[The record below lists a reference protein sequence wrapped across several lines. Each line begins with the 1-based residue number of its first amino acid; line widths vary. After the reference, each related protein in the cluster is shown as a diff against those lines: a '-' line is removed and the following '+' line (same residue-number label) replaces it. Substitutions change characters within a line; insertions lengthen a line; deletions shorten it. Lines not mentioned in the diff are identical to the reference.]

1 MQNCIALRHCE
12 CKIMS
17 LPRPGTMTK
26 GRTAVSARDR
36 GNDNAEGSEKIVI
49 KKYANRRLYNT
60 AKSSYVTLD
69 DLSKMVRAGQD
80 FAVYDA
86 KTGEDITR
94 SVLTQIIFEEEAKGQ
109 AMLPTAFLRQIIS
122 LYGDALQTVVP
133 GYLEASMKTFAQN
146 QERMRKAFGGANAIA
161 NLEALTRS
169 NMEWFEQALR
179 MFSPFAAGAGP
190 AGRQPDETPGGASE
204 GSAGRGDEPEAGREK
219 ATPAELSENLEQLQR
234 QIREMQAQ
242 LDHLSRGKN

>member
-1 MQNCIALRHCE
+1 MA
-12 CKIMS
+12 
-17 LPRPGTMTK
+17 
-26 GRTAVSARDR
+26 ARDS
-36 GNDNAEGSEKIVI
+36 GKADAEGSEKIVI

-94 SVLTQIIFEEEAKGQ
+94 SVLTQIIVEEEAKGH
-109 AMLPTAFLRQIIS
+109 AMLPTAFLRQIIG

-133 GYLEASMKTFAQN
+133 GYLEASMKTFGEN
-146 QERMRKAFGGANAIA
+146 QERMRKAFGGSHAIA

-179 MFSPFAAGAGP
+179 LFSPLAAGQGGKAPERNPGAEAERGAG
-190 AGRQPDETPGGASE
+190 SK
-204 GSAGRGDEPEAGREK
+204 AGREPGRE
-219 ATPAELSENLEQLQR
+219 ASHELGAPGDFGENLDQLQR
-234 QIREMQAQ
+234 QIREMQEQ
-242 LDHLSRGKN
+242 LDRLSRGKG

>member
-1 MQNCIALRHCE
+1 M
-12 CKIMS
+12 
-17 LPRPGTMTK
+17 
-26 GRTAVSARDR
+26 SARDR
-36 GNDNAEGSEKIVI
+36 GNDDDEGSEKIII

-69 DLSKMVRAGQD
+69 DLAKMVRAGQD

-86 KTGEDITR
+86 KTGDDITR
-94 SVLTQIIFEEEAKGQ
+94 SVLTQIIFEEEAKGHN
-109 AMLPTAFLRQIIS
+109 MLPTNFLRQIIS

-146 QERMRKAFGGANAIA
+146 QERMRQTFGGTQAMANF
-161 NLEALTRS
+161 EALTRK

-179 MFSPFAAGAGP
+179 MFSPFGAAGGP
-190 AGRQPDETPGGASE
+190 GRPESHDETDESGRDN
-204 GSAGRGDEPEAGREK
+204 GSPDQ
-219 ATPAELSENLEQLQR
+219 LSENLDQLQQ

-242 LDHLSRGKN
+242 LDQLSRKKG